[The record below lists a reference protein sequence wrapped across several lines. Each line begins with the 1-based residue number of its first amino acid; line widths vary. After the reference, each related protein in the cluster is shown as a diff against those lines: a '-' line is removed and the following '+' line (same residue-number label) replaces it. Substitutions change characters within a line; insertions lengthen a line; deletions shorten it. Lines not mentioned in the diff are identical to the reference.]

1 MKVTR
6 RTIDTTM
13 TAAAVL
19 ILLAALPAAVYDTIE
34 TGRVY
39 LFSRQFIDELPQRF
53 TGPGRFRFVL
63 QPLVAIVL
71 GWRSGLIDA
80 RAGGHR
86 ICMVCS

>member
-39 LFSRQFIDELPQRF
+39 ACQGKKRRF
-53 TGPGRFRFVL
+53 LDF
-63 QPLVAIVL
+63 
-71 GWRSGLIDA
+71 WR
-80 RAGGHR
+80 
-86 ICMVCS
+86 

>member
-53 TGPGRFRFVL
+53 TASLPACQGKKRQFL
-63 QPLVAIVL
+63 DSWQ
-71 GWRSGLIDA
+71 
-80 RAGGHR
+80 
-86 ICMVCS
+86 